1 MRPPPLATRSVCS
14 PIGLDIGSSTIKAV
28 QLRRRGGALET
39 AASVQIARV
48 GDPAAPIDEREV
60 ARIESVLYRRGFAGS
75 RITLAAPRSALFSAE
90 VETPARGRDVP
101 IDAIVCTEL
110 ARVQRVE
117 LDSFEHTSWDLPS
130 AGRRQTSNA
139 VMAVGMDRAGLVET
153 IDCFEGVGLRVVA
166 VDLPGLAL
174 ARAARASA
182 PDADAPFLVVADV
195 GHAAVSITV
204 LHEDTLVYEREAP
217 GGAMERLVRRIAD
230 RTGVDVD
237 IAEALL
243 HSPGIE
249 DADATTLALVADH
262 ANLIAEDVR
271 ASIAY
276 AAHRYR
282 TEPSAVVVACGGGA
296 GLVFAGQRGADVLG
310 APVRVLR
317 PSAITSQHERE
328 PDAGDHPAFVLATA
342 LAARFDRAQA

>member
-1 MRPPPLATRSVCS
+1 MRRPPLATRGVCS

-28 QLRRRGGALET
+28 QLRRRGGTLET

-48 GDPAAPIDEREV
+48 GDPDCPIDEREV

-90 VETPARGRDVP
+90 VETPTHGRDVP
-101 IDAIVCTEL
+101 VDAIVRTEL

-117 LDSFEHTSWDLPS
+117 PNSLEHTNWDLPS
-130 AGRRQTSNA
+130 SGRRQTSNA
-139 VMAVGMDRAGLVET
+139 VMAVGMDRAGLVQT
-153 IDCFEGVGLRVVA
+153 IDCFEGVGLQVVA

-174 ARAARASA
+174 ARAARASM
-182 PDADAPFLVVADV
+182 PDAKAPFSVVADI
-195 GHAAVSITV
+195 GHAAVSISV
-204 LHEDTLVYEREAP
+204 LHDDTLVYEREAP
-217 GGAMERLVRRIAD
+217 GGAIGRLVRRIAD
-230 RTGVDVD
+230 RTGVEGD
-237 IAEALL
+237 IAAALL
-243 HSPGIE
+243 SSPHIG

-282 TEPSAVVVACGGGA
+282 TDPSAVVVACGGGA
-296 GLVFAGQRGADVLG
+296 ELIFDGQRGCDVLG
-310 APVRVLR
+310 TPVQVMR
-317 PSAITSQHERE
+317 PSAITHQHE
-328 PDAGDHPAFVLATA
+328 PGADDHPAFVLATA
-342 LAARFDRAQA
+342 LAARFDRA